1 METILTLLAITGA
14 AIWLTI
20 LLLPWRP
27 WSTREVLEASSAS
40 ADQDLS
46 DITVL
51 IPARNEADMLQTTLP
66 ALNEQGNGLH
76 IIIVDDQSTDGTSEV
91 ARGAEGENLLI
102 HPGKSTPSGWNG
114 KLWALEQGRSH
125 LRTSHVLL
133 LDGDIEPLPGIVAE
147 LRKAMR
153 EKNVHLISLMAVLR
167 METFWERLLMPAF
180 VYFFK
185 LLYPFHLSNSSSSK
199 VAAAAGG
206 CILLETRVLDE
217 IGGFSSLRG
226 ALIDDCALAKKVKSR
241 GYKTW
246 MGLSHSVRS
255 LRPYNDMRAIWNMYV
270 VMDVFSVTFLGRD
283 PFDEFEV
290 IAVKPDS
297 ARRYLVTYKYHH
309 ADSSNNLF
317 AAWILSDNPELG
329 AKEPPPG
336 TDDPVIAWT
345 DQENVISLNWFGDR
359 IQAKIARKLVHDSS
373 FLHCYFNG
381 QILQREKRVCFNP
394 RRVDLVESKLN

>member
-91 ARGAEGENLLI
+91 ARGAGGENLLI
-102 HPGKSTPSGWNG
+102 LPGKSTPSGWSG

-125 LRTSHVLL
+125 LRTSLVLL
-133 LDGDIEPLPGIVAE
+133 LDGDIEPLPGVVAE

-185 LLYPFHLSNSSSSK
+185 LLYPFHLSNSTSSR

-206 CILLETRVLDE
+206 CILLETQVLDE
-217 IGGFSSLRG
+217 IGGFNSLRG

-255 LRPYNDMRAIWNMYV
+255 LRPYNDMRAIWNMVARTAFTQLRYSKLLLILCTV
-270 VMDVFSVTFLGRD
+270 IMLASFGMPGIGLLLSPLSVKLLSAFCLASMVLTYLPTLKFYRMSAWWALAMPLIGSLYLAMTWTSAINHWLGRTSQW
-283 PFDEFEV
+283 
-290 IAVKPDS
+290 KG
-297 ARRYLVTYKYHH
+297 RTY
-309 ADSSNNLF
+309 SRL
-317 AAWILSDNPELG
+317 
-329 AKEPPPG
+329 
-336 TDDPVIAWT
+336 
-345 DQENVISLNWFGDR
+345 
-359 IQAKIARKLVHDSS
+359 
-373 FLHCYFNG
+373 
-381 QILQREKRVCFNP
+381 
-394 RRVDLVESKLN
+394 

>member
-91 ARGAEGENLLI
+91 ARGAGGGNLLI
-102 HPGKSTPSGWNG
+102 LPGKSTPSGWSG

-125 LRTSHVLL
+125 LRTSLVLL
-133 LDGDIEPLPGIVAE
+133 LDGDIEPLPGVVAE

-185 LLYPFHLSNSSSSK
+185 LLYPFHLSNSTSSR

-206 CILLETRVLDE
+206 CILLETQVLDE
-217 IGGFSSLRG
+217 IGGFHSLRG

-255 LRPYNDMRAIWNMYV
+255 LRPYNDMRAIWNMV
-270 VMDVFSVTFLGRD
+270 
-283 PFDEFEV
+283 
-290 IAVKPDS
+290 
-297 ARRYLVTYKYHH
+297 ARTAFTQLRY
-309 ADSSNNLF
+309 
-317 AAWILSDNPELG
+317 
-329 AKEPPPG
+329 
-336 TDDPVIAWT
+336 
-345 DQENVISLNWFGDR
+345 
-359 IQAKIARKLVHDSS
+359 
-373 FLHCYFNG
+373 
-381 QILQREKRVCFNP
+381 
-394 RRVDLVESKLN
+394 SKLLLILCTVIMLASFGMPGIGLLLSPLSVKLLSAFCLVSMVLTYLPTLKFYRMSAWWALAMPLISSLYLAMTWTSALNHWRGQTSQWKGRAYTRF